1 MNSSTRAALSVPL
14 IVFGV
19 VTVFLAFGY
28 LLTLVLGIS
37 FRLGLALPIRL
48 LGALVLLSGF
58 LFLGWLFKYRKP
70 VDIIVSTYVTFLKV
84 RRGDLLEKRLSRTEP
99 LVIEGPYRYVR
110 HPLYFGVVVIV
121 IGWWLLLDYSF
132 LLVSAILLL
141 LWFNFVVARFEEE
154 ELRAMFGERYE
165 EYAKEVPRIIP
176 FIKRGKK

>member
-1 MNSSTRAALSVPL
+1 MNDSTKAFLLVPL

-19 VTVFLAFGY
+19 VTVFFAFGY
-28 LLTLVLGIS
+28 LVTLVLGMPFS
-37 FRLGLALPIRL
+37 LGLGLPIRL
-48 LGALVLLSGF
+48 LGALVLFSGF

-84 RRGDLLEKRLSRTEP
+84 RRGNILEKRLSRTEP

-121 IGWWLLLDYSF
+121 VGWWLLLDYSF

-141 LWFNFVVARFEEE
+141 LWFNFAVARFEEE
-154 ELRAMFGERYE
+154 ELRAMFGERYQ

>member
-1 MNSSTRAALSVPL
+1 MHDFTKAFLLVPL

-19 VTVFLAFGY
+19 VTVFFAFGY
-28 LLTLVLGIS
+28 LVTLVFGMPFS
-37 FRLGLALPIRL
+37 LGLALPIRL
-48 LGALVLLSGF
+48 LGTLVLFSGF
-58 LFLGWLFKYRKP
+58 LFLGWLFRYRKP

-132 LLVSAILLL
+132 LLVSA
-141 LWFNFVVARFEEE
+141 
-154 ELRAMFGERYE
+154 
-165 EYAKEVPRIIP
+165 
-176 FIKRGKK
+176 